1 MRERG
6 GTKEQDASK
15 MMGKMDSFFFV
26 FVVVAF
32 SSSRIS
38 QREEGR
44 ISQREEGMISQREEG
59 FFVQP
64 VYFHAY
70 LSGGECAAPLVDT
83 SYDKAAG
90 VRFNRQAMTHC
101 TAAMGMSWHCCNP

>member
-1 MRERG
+1 
-6 GTKEQDASK
+6 

-32 SSSRIS
+32 SSSR
-38 QREEGR
+38 
-44 ISQREEGMISQREEG
+44 ISQREEG

-83 SYDKAAG
+83 SHDKAAG
-90 VRFNRQAMTHC
+90 VRFNRHSLQ
-101 TAAMGMSWHCCNP
+101 S